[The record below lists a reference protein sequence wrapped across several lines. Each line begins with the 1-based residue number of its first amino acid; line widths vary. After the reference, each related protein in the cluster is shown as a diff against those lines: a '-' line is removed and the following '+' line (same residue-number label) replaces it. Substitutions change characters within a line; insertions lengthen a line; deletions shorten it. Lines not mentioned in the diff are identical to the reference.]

1 MRTLNQNDVDYLIA
15 TALDAG
21 IEILKVYETDF
32 GVTRKQDAS
41 PLTEAD
47 LRSHHLITRRLRERY
62 PETPILSEENS
73 EESPYEVRRQWREF
87 WLVDPLDGTKEFIKR
102 NGQFTVN
109 IALIREGRPVAG
121 VVYAPAMK
129 SLYYALE
136 GQGAFKSLDGGG
148 PTRMESAGRANGDRL
163 VIAGSLS
170 HPTPEMDAFVAEQRR
185 NYKQVEFLPMGSSL
199 KICLVAEG
207 AADLYPRFGPT
218 MEWDTAAAHAVAR
231 EAGRKVI
238 AHGTAQELPY
248 NKQSLL
254 NGWFVVS

>member
-1 MRTLNQNDVDYLIA
+1 MLTLNQADLDYLIA
-15 TALDAG
+15 TARAAG
-21 IEILKVYETDF
+21 SEILKVYETDF
-32 GVTRKQDAS
+32 GVQRKEDAS

-47 LRSHHLITRRLRERY
+47 LRSHHLIKDRLRERY
-62 PETPILSEENS
+62 PGTPILSEENS
-73 EESPYEVRRQWREF
+73 EDSPYELRKTWREF

-109 IALIREGRPVAG
+109 IALIRDGRPVAG
-121 VVYAPAMK
+121 VVYAPALGK
-129 SLYYALE
+129 LYYALE
-136 GQGAFKSLDGGG
+136 GQGAFKVADGA
-148 PTRMESAGRANGDRL
+148 PAARMAPSRRVNSDRL

-185 NYKQVEFLPMGSSL
+185 KYKHVEFLPMGSSL

-207 AADLYPRFGPT
+207 EADLYPRFGPT

-231 EAGRKVI
+231 EAGRQVV
-238 AHGTAQELPY
+238 AHGTTQELPY
-248 NKQSLL
+248 NKQNLL